1 MKKQSILMIDGMVFR
16 VEDNISCC
24 GFVFNQFIVQYL
36 EYISTRKET
45 CLLKS
50 YPFTVREYWNSNK
63 MGHSVYQ
70 NRIETFDNYYLYT
83 RNEGNLLHEYNG
95 IQFIV
100 SMQRHNI

>member
-1 MKKQSILMIDGMVFR
+1 
-16 VEDNISCC
+16 
-24 GFVFNQFIVQYL
+24 
-36 EYISTRKET
+36 
-45 CLLKS
+45 
-50 YPFTVREYWNSNK
+50 

-100 SMQRHNI
+100 SMQRHNIWDFFLMNSITEVIMPHRKGQYLYRL